1 MVRYR
6 MTVYYED
13 KATNTRVA
21 QNVIVIAA
29 DDRSAIEMVKT
40 QISPEAMGGRLA
52 AIHVAEKAAV
62 APGVV
67 YRGDPYIPF
76 RWPASDSGNKPSAE

>member
-6 MTVYYED
+6 MVIYYED

-21 QNVIVIAA
+21 QSVIAIA
-29 DDRSAIEMVKT
+29 QDDRSAIELVKS
-40 QISPEAMGGRLA
+40 QISPEAVGGRLA
-52 AIHVAEKAAV
+52 AIHVAEKAPV
-62 APGVV
+62 ATGIV

-76 RWPASDSGNKPSAE
+76 RWPSSEAASRSSE

>member
-6 MTVYYED
+6 MTIYYED

-21 QNVIVIAA
+21 QNIIVVAQ
-29 DDRSAIEMVKT
+29 DDRAALDLVKA
-40 QISPEAMGGRLA
+40 QIGPDAVGGRLA
-52 AIHVAEKAAV
+52 AIHVSEKASV
-62 APGVV
+62 VPGIV

-76 RWPASDSGNKPSAE
+76 RWPSSESSAK

>member
-6 MTVYYED
+6 VTVYYED

-21 QNVIVIAA
+21 QNVIVVAQ
-29 DDRSAIEMVKT
+29 DDRSALDMVKS
-40 QISPEAMGGRLA
+40 QIGPDAVGGHLA
-52 AIHVAEKAAV
+52 AIHVAEKSSV
-62 APGVV
+62 VPGIV

-76 RWPASDSGNKPSAE
+76 RWPSSETAGK

>member
-6 MTVYYED
+6 MVIYYED

-21 QNVIVIAA
+21 QSIIAIA
-29 DDRSAIEMVKT
+29 HDDRSAIELVKS
-40 QISPEAMGGRLA
+40 QISPEAVGGRLA
-52 AIHVAEKAAV
+52 AIHVAEKAPV
-62 APGVV
+62 STGIV

-76 RWPASDSGNKPSAE
+76 RWPTSEATPRSND

>member
-6 MTVYYED
+6 ITVYYED

-21 QNVIVIAA
+21 QNVVAIAA
-29 DDRSAIEMVKT
+29 DDRAALELVKS
-40 QISPEAMGGRLA
+40 QIGPEAVGGRLA
-52 AIHVAEKAAV
+52 AIHVAEKAPV
-62 APGVV
+62 VPGIV

-76 RWPASDSGNKPSAE
+76 RWPSSEAPGK